1 MRRGDS
7 DKKPAVKAAIAGPY
21 RTKTSISVEFH
32 GARLVPLGRQY
43 SPFSDLDMAPRRG
56 HDMGLE
62 DGSNYF
68 FFASL
73 AASLAA
79 SAFR

>member
-1 MRRGDS
+1 
-7 DKKPAVKAAIAGPY
+7 
-21 RTKTSISVEFH
+21 
-32 GARLVPLGRQY
+32 
-43 SPFSDLDMAPRRG
+43 MAPRRG

-73 AASLAA
+73 AASFAA